1 MNQSIFDAIQRILPE
16 LRELGVEHLDV
27 FGSVARGSE
36 TPQSDLDVVVHLGR
50 APELRRLVAIADA
63 LELAVGRKVDVTTP
77 GALSQR
83 PRLQRRVEH
92 EAIRVA

>member
-1 MNQSIFDAIQRILPE
+1 MIDAIRSIWPA

-27 FGSVARGSE
+27 FGSVARGAAS
-36 TPQSDLDVVVHLGR
+36 PQSDLDVVVHLQG
-50 APELRRLVAIADA
+50 APRLRHLVAIADA
-63 LELAVGRKVDVTTP
+63 LESAVGRKVDVTTP

-83 PRLQRRVEH
+83 PRVERRVAQ

>member
-1 MNQSIFDAIQRILPE
+1 
-16 LRELGVEHLDV
+16 
-27 FGSVARGSE
+27 
-36 TPQSDLDVVVHLGR
+36 
-50 APELRRLVAIADA
+50 
-63 LELAVGRKVDVTTP
+63 VTTP